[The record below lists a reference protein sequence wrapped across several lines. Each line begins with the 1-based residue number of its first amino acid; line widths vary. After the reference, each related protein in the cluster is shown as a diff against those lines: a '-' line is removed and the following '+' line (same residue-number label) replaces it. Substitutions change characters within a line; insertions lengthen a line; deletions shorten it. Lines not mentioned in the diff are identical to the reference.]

1 MHLPVQ
7 MAQPQAA
14 AAAAAPARPAALGR
28 PVILPP
34 EFTGTSSEDWLTFM
48 GQFNVACQANG
59 YADEQRLDFLPCR
72 LREGAFHVY
81 QTFRAQHPNDA
92 YDELCDRLTAYFN
105 PPQHRPSFEAEFRA
119 RTMKTIESPVEF
131 ASALQKLATRAYPGQ
146 ENTDLFQRLLVNQF
160 IDGLPSPELRLHVR
174 SASPNNLAQA
184 VQRALEMAAI
194 FDAEQRRS
202 NGAAIAGASPT
213 PAAIF
218 AVRGSSTAL
227 PPAPSLAS
235 ASTTGMTSA
244 SGGNYVHDQM
254 FVLDKIL
261 QRLDSI
267 SLSLSSPSPGSLPPS
282 AHASGGRGW
291 SDSSQGA
298 QQVRRCFNCGQ
309 TGHLVR
315 ACPNYPEGA
324 RRRNGPQ
331 RRSQGN

>member
-7 MAQPQAA
+7 MAQPQAGAAA

-59 YADEQRLDFLPCR
+59 YADDQRLDFLPCR

-131 ASALQKLATRAYPGQ
+131 ASALQKLASRAYPGQ

-218 AVRGSSTAL
+218 AVRGSSPAL
-227 PPAPSLAS
+227 PPAPS

-244 SGGNYVHDQM
+244 SGGNRPIPLLLSGFEQGGNSAVAWDPAAHTRPTSP
-254 FVLDKIL
+254 
-261 QRLDSI
+261 RLCVTSRMRSADAEHAKSTRSA
-267 SLSLSSPSPGSLPPS
+267 SLSTKMP
-282 AHASGGRGW
+282 
-291 SDSSQGA
+291 QG
-298 QQVRRCFNCGQ
+298 
-309 TGHLVR
+309 LLI
-315 ACPNYPEGA
+315 
-324 RRRNGPQ
+324 
-331 RRSQGN
+331 